1 MTTGG
6 GWPGRRRLGTWQRNA
21 RLAMLVAAV
30 LVLAGCAVPFS
41 LESDSDQGSG
51 SSPRRSFRQGNSLYL
66 QEQERRALERRG
78 PTWDFVVPDRP

>member
-6 GWPGRRRLGTWQRNA
+6 GWAARQRPRTWQGNA
-21 RLAMLVAAV
+21 RLAALAAAV

-41 LESDSDQGSG
+41 LQSDSDQGSA
-51 SSPRRSFRQGNSLYL
+51 SSSHRTLRGGNSLYL